1 MDDGGSGR
9 SWRGPGR
16 LEEYLKKPERGWN
29 STGWMMESVERVEEV
44 LEEYWMGDGGSGRS
58 WRGESVVG
66 QEQES
71 RQAVVRE
78 VDSLVESAGS
88 YVLSNNDPFNSF
100 SGPVQ
105 VSSEDNRSKNA
116 GSLGTG
122 RRRHNNHNNNNNNNN
137 NNNTSNR
144 RLHQD
149 CNNGDIAECVE
160 LLEVLTNKDLGF
172 AATVD
177 ELNNMCPVLL
187 EGLQCIDN
195 YTRRCLTQK
204 HREYFNKL
212 YAGTIRVIKDL
223 CNTRGQYQEEYIRH
237 APCMRQVN
245 PKYNVCSVTYHTK
258 TAGLNHINEAEVQL
272 SEDEKN
278 RNVIILC
285 CSFQEY
291 LQCSERVVYETCGN
305 ETALFTKEFLD
316 RMAGP
321 IVQDLCQRY
330 TYSLKT
336 CRQESSSQAA
346 TQESSQHQHQTTTP
360 SNEPN
365 NIRRHLD
372 RDDELTFPITSE
384 EIQSLGEVFGSGERS
399 LIKSPDSLSRAA
411 PTPLPSG
418 GKPFIPVT
426 SRIQSPQ
433 EIRAHT
439 ESTVSDDGKV
449 SEVEYDN
456 AETPS
461 TGDDSGA
468 SNGDVGRPTPST
480 VRSLGVQGTVA
491 GTNVDDEAARSMHAL
506 HHTRL
511 LLQTSDHIRPQHTT
525 LQHQTPNHITPQQT
539 TLQMPN
545 YTTPQHTTPQHTT
558 LQMPNHTTP
567 QHTTLLMS
575 NHTTPQHTRQQHQ
588 TAPNA
593 FQNSRG
599 HQWTSHSD
607 SAGPEHEHDGG
618 EFLVALS
625 LTLGTNS
632 SVPRKHID
640 RGLSAPSEQSSSF
653 SSSALASSFNHSHG
667 HKSSLGSVRHRN
679 VTTTRWR
686 PKELKHLRS
695 FRPRGGRRRGIR
707 SNNTSTSVDLEGNNS
722 RRRHPSG
729 AQNTIPP
736 TARPHQRLRH
746 RGRRF
751 RRPHYRTGSL
761 GHRRNPA
768 VMNQHTSERLYNNS
782 DPRTNH
788 ESENILK
795 VPRRRRPHRRRHF
808 AQSKGSNR
816 MPPETATINHRNFTK
831 PSSPKTPSM
840 SAIPHIISETT
851 SELQTT
857 QMPEQITE
865 RSTEITSTSSSLPE
879 LSATS
884 REHDIAEQNQT
895 ETFTSLNSEAEE
907 LLSTKKHHNTDIQI
921 GTEPSVSPTPEPSII
936 RERVHTP
943 RQHETDGDDGTLN
956 STTTRPEGKV
966 RHSHHSHGD
975 GSRGAPRRPGGR
987 RRPMKRK
994 RPFGRRRGGRR
1005 GHHRYRLRGQGSGG
1019 RRILPGGDRGQLART
1034 PVTPTPTLITIHPTP
1049 TSPTESRK
1057 SHITSVLTSVN
1068 SSATITTSL
1077 TPVPPSPVTAIT
1089 ITPVESSVDVITTN
1103 AKSITPVTESGG
1115 EVPVTASSDLIT
1127 TTTTTTVTP
1136 VALSEGLEIT
1146 KSTSATLIV
1155 SLGDVVTTRPTSV
1168 VPLSSSGSLSTATST
1183 SSITPVGSANGLS
1196 NAASTSATPITSSG
1210 GFVSTILPPA
1220 TKGKPVVRKQKKI
1233 LNIETIPNLNER
1245 FEDSQHEATNV
1256 DGEVM
1261 PTTTTTTTTT
1271 SQHTPGSNENPGME
1285 LLNIEEGHDS
1295 TLFSSNTNPVIV
1307 SPSPIPKTTSTTN
1320 VSTVSLPEDPTTR
1333 NPVRTQHMLVDT
1345 GVYLDNTNETPTVAE
1360 GESETNSGDKR
1371 YEEGKGTPSN
1381 EPELSPSEMLNWLLR
1396 TRLLEEVKEAV
1407 IPAPTPVPYTVRLWK
1422 EFEESRSSVTF
1433 VPLTLD
1439 ILESDFIPL
1448 LDPEATIFPDHH
1460 DETLTKT
1467 VNEEVASTGLTAAVP
1482 SLEEERHT
1490 TNLSGLDGGQDSRME
1505 STVTDTVASFEK
1517 YDKGQTAENRTLE
1530 SKHVSDNTITNS
1542 SHSHTTPGASTN
1554 TTKNSVQRK
1563 INKLGES
1570 KHVTH
1575 ITNFDSIITPP
1586 TVLPTLAVDS
1596 EKKHSKEKENSTNKP
1611 NSTIHSDPTSNE
1623 EGNEKSD
1630 SDNTMLPTETTQ
1642 SVLELDSGTDAPDT
1656 NISGSGTNSLWEGG
1670 LSSTAIFKCTKY
1682 APGSQVC
1689 EGASFTSHAHALHP
1703 AAHTT
1708 SLLVALL
1715 ALLHSPISQTPPS
1728 PPSPLQS
1735 SPASISTLASFS
1747 NLHVCFSQPPPLPP
1761 PSPVWPLG
1769 SKQEGCVVS
1778 DVRDV

>member
-1 MDDGGSGR
+1 MHV
-9 SWRGPGR
+9 
-16 LEEYLKKPERGWN
+16 KF
-29 STGWMMESVERVEEV
+29 
-44 LEEYWMGDGGSGRS
+44 
-58 WRGESVVG
+58 GESVVG

-88 YVLSNNDPFNSF
+88 SVLSNNDPFNTF

-122 RRRHNNHNNNNNNNN
+122 RRRHNNNNNNN

-237 APCMRQVN
+237 APCMRQ
-245 PKYNVCSVTYHTK
+245 
-258 TAGLNHINEAEVQL
+258 GLNHINEAEVQL

-336 CRQESSSQAA
+336 CPQESSSQAA
-346 TQESSQHQHQTTTP
+346 TQETSHHQTNTP
-360 SNEPN
+360 SNELDSN
-365 NIRRHLD
+365 RRHLD
-372 RDDELTFPITSE
+372 RDELTFPITSE
-384 EIQSLGEVFGSGERS
+384 EFQSLGEVFGSGERS
-399 LIKSPDSLSRAA
+399 LKSPDSLSRAA

-426 SRIQSPQ
+426 SHIQSPQ
-433 EIRAHT
+433 ENRAHII
-439 ESTVSDDGKV
+439 ESTVSDGKV

-461 TGDDSGA
+461 TGDDSGT
-468 SNGDVGRPTPST
+468 SNGDVGSPSPST

-506 HHTRL
+506 HHSRL
-511 LLQTSDHIRPQHTT
+511 LLQISDHTTPQHTT

-539 TLQMPN
+539 TLLMPN
-545 YTTPQHTTPQHTT
+545 YTTPQHTK
-558 LQMPNHTTP
+558 
-567 QHTTLLMS
+567 
-575 NHTTPQHTRQQHQ
+575 QQHQ

-599 HQWTSHSD
+599 HQSASNSD
-607 SAGPEHEHDGG
+607 SAGPEYEHDGG

-679 VTTTRWR
+679 VTTTRWG

-695 FRPRGGRRRGIR
+695 FHTRGGRRLGIR
-707 SNNTSTSVDLEGNNS
+707 SNSTSTSVDLKGNS
-722 RRRHPSG
+722 PRRHPSG
-729 AQNTIPP
+729 AQNNIPP

-751 RRPHYRTGSL
+751 RRPHHRTGSL

-768 VMNQHTSERLYNNS
+768 VMNQHPSERLYNNS
-782 DPRTNH
+782 DPHTNH

-808 AQSKGSNR
+808 SQSKGSNR
-816 MPPETATINHRNFTK
+816 MPPETATINQFYEEHHRNFTK
-831 PSSPKTPSM
+831 PASSKKPPM
-840 SAIPHIISETT
+840 SAIPHVIPETT
-851 SELQTT
+851 SELQIT
-857 QMPEQITE
+857 QMPEKITE

-879 LSATS
+879 LSATVSQLHTS
-884 REHDIAEQNQT
+884 RQHNPAEQNQT
-895 ETFTSLNSEAEE
+895 EIFTSLNPEAEE
-907 LLSTKKHHNTDIQI
+907 QLSTKEHHNTDIQI

-943 RQHETDGDDGTLN
+943 RQHGTDGDDGTLN
-956 STTTRPEGKV
+956 STSTRPEGRV
-966 RHSHHSHGD
+966 RHSHHSLGG

-994 RPFGRRRGGRR
+994 RPFSRRRGGRR
-1005 GHHRYRLRGQGSGG
+1005 GHHRYRLRGRGSGG
-1019 RRILPGGDRGQLART
+1019 RRILPSGDRGQLART
-1034 PVTPTPTLITIHPTP
+1034 PVTPTPTLITMQPTP
-1049 TSPTESRK
+1049 TIPTESQK
-1057 SHITSVLTSVN
+1057 SHITSVFTSVD
-1068 SSATITTSL
+1068 SSAGLATITTSL
-1077 TPVPPSPVTAIT
+1077 TPVPPSPVTAT
-1089 ITPVESSVDVITTN
+1089 TVTPVESSVDVITKT
-1103 AKSITPVTESGG
+1103 AKSITPVAFSEG
-1115 EVPVTASSDLIT
+1115 EVTATSTSVTLGASSGLI
-1127 TTTTTTVTP
+1127 TTTTTVTP
-1136 VALSEGLEIT
+1136 VTLSEGLEST
-1146 KSTSATLIV
+1146 KSTSATLIE
-1155 SLGDVVTTRPTSV
+1155 SLGDVVTARPTSD
-1168 VPLSSSGSLSTATST
+1168 VPLSSSESLSTATST

-1220 TKGKPVVRKQKKI
+1220 TKGKSVVGKQKKI
-1233 LNIETIPNLNER
+1233 LNIETIPNLKER

-1261 PTTTTTTTTT
+1261 PTTTTT
-1271 SQHTPGSNENPGME
+1271 QHTPWSNENPRME

-1295 TLFSSNTNPVIV
+1295 TFSSNTNPVIV
-1307 SPSPIPKTTSTTN
+1307 SPSPIPKTSTN
-1320 VSTVSLPEDPTTR
+1320 VSTASLPDDPTTR

-1345 GVYLDNTNETPTVAE
+1345 SVSLDNTKETPTIAE
-1360 GESETNSGDKR
+1360 GESETNSGVKR
-1371 YEEGKGTPSN
+1371 YEEEKGTQSK
-1381 EPELSPSEMLNWLLR
+1381 EPKLSPSEMLNWLLR

-1407 IPAPTPVPYTVRLWK
+1407 IPAPTPVPYSVRLWK

-1460 DETLTKT
+1460 GETLTRT

-1482 SLEEERHT
+1482 SPEEERDT

-1505 STVTDTVASFEK
+1505 FTVTDTVTSFEK
-1517 YDKGQTAENRTLE
+1517 YDKGRTAENRTLE
-1530 SKHVSDNTITNS
+1530 SKHVSDNTMTNS
-1542 SHSHTTPGASTN
+1542 SHSHTTPGASNN

-1570 KHVTH
+1570 KHATH

-1596 EKKHSKEKENSTNKP
+1596 EKKQSKEKENSTNKP
-1611 NSTIHSDPTSNE
+1611 SDHKTQPPNSTIHSDPASNE
-1623 EGNEKSD
+1623 EGNEENDSD
-1630 SDNTMLPTETTQ
+1630 STMLPTETTQ
-1642 SVLELDSGTDAPDT
+1642 SVLEMDSGTDIPGT
-1656 NISGSGTNSLWEGG
+1656 SISDSGTNSLWEGG
-1670 LSSTAIFKCTKY
+1670 LSSTAI
-1682 APGSQVC
+1682 VI
-1689 EGASFTSHAHALHP
+1689 
-1703 AAHTT
+1703 
-1708 SLLVALL
+1708 LLTVLYL
-1715 ALLHSPISQTPPS
+1715 
-1728 PPSPLQS
+1728 
-1735 SPASISTLASFS
+1735 
-1747 NLHVCFSQPPPLPP
+1747 
-1761 PSPVWPLG
+1761 
-1769 SKQEGCVVS
+1769 
-1778 DVRDV
+1778 